1 MGALLS
7 LIGGIRGIVFLA
19 LVLLLGGWAATLK
32 HNADKAYAAR
42 DAAIVQRDN
51 AAVQLERSI
60 AAAKKNE
67 ETIARLTE
75 EKELANEALNNL
87 QAARVSNKTNTVTR
101 QVVIRNQAAVPANSA
116 VAAPVLGSIV
126 DEVQKD
132 RVRRR
137 GP

>member
-19 LVLLLGGWAATLK
+19 LVLLLAGWAATLK